1 MRLCAQAYAKFDDTG
16 QRLPFS
22 TEEKQYYHKVK
33 CRDNYKPEIKQPS
46 EAAKSDVVLCNVTA

>member
-33 CRDNYKPEIKQPS
+33 CRDTDKPKMKQPLS
-46 EAAKSDVVLCNVTA
+46 TASDTMLCNVAT